1 MGLARLCFENESIT
15 PAVSFAQGADDVAQD
30 LARQLISPYWGFVV
44 FFCSAEYDL
53 PALSH
58 ALEQS
63 FGGVPL
69 VGCTTAGEISEDGYG
84 RGCISAIGFD
94 HRHFSVASVLI
105 DEMERFSLYDAQELV
120 ENLVSD
126 CRSNAVAPIKDHS
139 FALTLLD
146 GLSSREEVVLATLSA
161 ALGSIPH
168 FGGSAGDDNHLT
180 HTHVYYG
187 GQFHNA
193 AAVVVLINTHLD
205 FEVFT
210 THHLQPSTEKLVVT
224 KVDSDSRRVLE
235 LNAEPAAQEYA
246 RLIGRCVDELDM
258 HLFASHPLAVKIS
271 DYYYP
276 RAIQQTNADHSL
288 TFYCAVENGIVL
300 TAMHTSSL
308 LDNVNQLFAG
318 LNERL
323 GEPLITIG
331 CDCFLRR
338 LEIDTKGGQQAIE
351 KVLQAQNVIGF
362 NTYGEQF
369 NGMHIN
375 QTFTGVAIGRP
386 KYGAD

>member
-1 MGLARLCFENESIT
+1 MDLIQFALDNEGIT
-15 PAVSFAQGADDVAQD
+15 TAVSFARQVDDVAKD
-30 LARQLISPYWGFVV
+30 LAQQLCSAEVGFVL
-44 FFCSAEYDL
+44 FFCSAKYDL
-53 PALSH
+53 PALST
-58 ALEQS
+58 ALTAY
-63 FGGVPL
+63 FTDIDL
-69 VGCTTAGEISEDGYG
+69 VGCTTAGEISSEGYG

-94 HRHFSVASVLI
+94 RQHFSVASVLI
-105 DEMERFSLYDAQELV
+105 DQMERFSLYDAQELV
-120 ENLVSD
+120 ENLVSE
-126 CRSNAVAPIKDHS
+126 CRGNAVAPIKDHS

-146 GLSSREEVVLATLSA
+146 GLSSREEVVLAALSA

-180 HTHVYYG
+180 HTHVYYD
-187 GQFHNA
+187 GQFHNG

-235 LNAEPAAQEYA
+235 FNAEPAAKEYA
-246 RLIGRCVDELDM
+246 RLIGCRLDELDM
-258 HLFASHPLAVKIS
+258 HLFASYPLAVKIS
-271 DYYYP
+271 DRYYP
-276 RAIQQTNADHSL
+276 RAIQQTNSDHSL

-308 LDNVNQLFAG
+308 LDNVNQVFQG
-318 LNERL
+318 LNQRL

-338 LEIDTKGGQQAIE
+338 LEIDSKGGQQAIE
-351 KVLQAQNVIGF
+351 EVLKKQNVIGF

-386 KYGAD
+386 KYGQR

>member
-1 MGLARLCFENESIT
+1 MGLAQFALDNEGIT
-15 PAVSFAQGADDVAQD
+15 TAVSFARQVDDVAQD
-30 LARQLISPYWGFVV
+30 LAQQLCSAEVGFVL

-53 PALSH
+53 PALST
-58 ALEQS
+58 ALTS
-63 FGGVPL
+63 YFTDIKL
-69 VGCTTAGEISEDGYG
+69 VGCTTAGEISSEGYG

-94 HRHFSVASVLI
+94 RQHFSVASVLI
-105 DEMERFSLYDAQELV
+105 DQMERFSLYDAQELV
-120 ENLVSD
+120 ENLVSE
-126 CRSNAVAPIKDHS
+126 CRGNAVAPIKDHS

-146 GLSSREEVVLATLSA
+146 GLSSREEVVLAALSA

-180 HTHVYYG
+180 HTHVYCD
-187 GQFHNA
+187 GQFHNG

-235 LNAEPAAQEYA
+235 FNAEPAAQEYA
-246 RLIGRCVDELDM
+246 RLIGRDLDDLDM
-258 HLFASHPLAVKIS
+258 HLFASYPLAVKIS
-271 DYYYP
+271 DRYYP
-276 RAIQQTNADHSL
+276 RAIQQTNSDHSL

-308 LDNVNQLFAG
+308 LDNVNQVFQG
-318 LNERL
+318 LNQRL

-338 LEIDTKGGQQAIE
+338 LEIDSKGGQQAIE
-351 KVLQAQNVIGF
+351 EVLKKQNVIGF

-386 KYGAD
+386 KHDSY

>member
-1 MGLARLCFENESIT
+1 MSLGQLSFDNEGIT
-15 PAVSFAQGADDVAQD
+15 AAFSYAQQAEEVAQD
-30 LARQLISPYWGFVV
+30 LAGQLIGSSLGFVL

-53 PALSH
+53 TALST
-58 ALEQS
+58 ALERH
-63 FGGVPL
+63 FVGVPL
-69 VGCTTAGEISEDGYG
+69 IGCTTAGEITARGYG

-94 HRHFSVASVLI
+94 HKYFSVASVLI
-105 DEMERFSLYDAQELV
+105 DEMECFSLYDAQNLV

-126 CRSNAVAPIKDHS
+126 CRSNALAPIKDHS

-146 GLSSREEVVLATLSA
+146 GLSSREEVVLAALSA

-180 HTHVYYG
+180 HTYVYYD
-187 GQFHNA
+187 GQFHTS
-193 AAVVVLINTHLD
+193 AAVVVLINTHLA

-210 THHLQPSTEKLVVT
+210 THHLQPSEEKLVVT

-235 LNAEPAAQEYA
+235 FNAEPAAKEYA
-246 RLIGRCVDELDM
+246 RLINCRLDALNM
-258 HLFASHPLAVKIS
+258 HMFASYPLAVKIS
-271 DYYYP
+271 ESYYP
-276 RAIQQTNADHSL
+276 RAIQQANSDQSL

-300 TAMHTSSL
+300 TAMNTSSL
-308 LDNVNQLFAG
+308 LDNVNQLFLG
-318 LNERL
+318 LNQRL
-323 GEPLITIG
+323 GELLVTIG

-338 LEIDTKGGQQAIE
+338 LEIDIKGGQASIE
-351 KVLQAQNVIGF
+351 EVLQKQHVIGF

-386 KYGAD
+386 KHDSY

>member
-1 MGLARLCFENESIT
+1 MGLAQFSFDNEGIT
-15 PAVSFAQGADDVAQD
+15 TAVSFAQQAEEVAED
-30 LARQLISPYWGFVV
+30 LAQQLLNPDLGFVL

-53 PALSH
+53 PALSK
-58 ALEQS
+58 ALTCH
-63 FGGVPL
+63 FGDMPL
-69 VGCTTAGEISEDGYG
+69 VGCTTAGEITPEGYG

-94 HRHFSVASVLI
+94 HRNFSIASVLI
-105 DEMERFSLYDAQELV
+105 DEMERFSLYDAQALV
-120 ENLVSD
+120 DNLISD

-146 GLSSREEVVLATLSA
+146 GLSSREEVVLAALSA

-180 HTHVYYG
+180 HTHVYYN
-187 GQFHNA
+187 GQFHNG

-235 LNAEPAAQEYA
+235 FNAEPAAKEYA
-246 RLIGRCVDELDM
+246 RLIGRDLDELDM
-258 HLFASHPLAVKIS
+258 HIFSSHPLAVKIS
-271 DYYYP
+271 ERYYP
-276 RAIQQTNADHSL
+276 RAIQQTNPDQSL

-300 TAMHTSSL
+300 TAMNTTSL
-308 LDNVNQLFAG
+308 LDNVNQLFQG
-318 LNERL
+318 LNQRL

-338 LEIDTKGGQQAIE
+338 LEIDSKGGQQAIE
-351 KVLQAQNVIGF
+351 EVLQKQHVIGF

-386 KYGAD
+386 KYG